1 MALQD
6 LHVRRVAVPLFE
18 CIPNVDRVLR
28 PPGGG
33 TSDIF
38 GGDLPQTP
46 RNVKNHMQSNIF
58 SCDKNGAIKNNV
70 RQGAHR
76 FYFIGDQPRRGQQKV
91 DSYQRLFGEP
101 ERPNTPAR
109 NHMKSSIPF
118 GSNTEAA
125 QELLANGNGHG
136 HHSNGK
142 GGSVSTS
149 TSSSVS
155 SSTENLKMNGVS
167 KLVFRKMSKV
177 DEACP
182 PLPVPE
188 SSSPPSS
195 NTPQLSIDLP
205 CDTKAAD
212 NGELSA
218 RSHITVKDANLSA
231 RSKLSEQPQATS
243 RSKAPTTD
251 HTPTRF
257 SSASKHS
264 HMGAGDVA
272 SQTRRDTGTNSD
284 NTYSFAK
291 MQPAKEVRHEVL
303 ESCDNRAPPAPTPR
317 NPITGLGLGEDGVGG
332 IKPKKPKDRRDGN
345 PVTGEGYKP
354 SNSFNNAVPSLNGA
368 NQVINKN
375 RIPPGGFSSG
385 LW

>member
-1 MALQD
+1 MATYAAFK
-6 LHVRRVAVPLFE
+6 HVELY
-18 CIPNVDRVLR
+18 NVGKTKKRVLR

-58 SCDKNGAIKNNV
+58 SCDKNGAIKNN
-70 RQGAHR
+70 
-76 FYFIGDQPRRGQQKV
+76 GDQPRRGQQKV

-125 QELLANGNGHG
+125 QELLSNGNG

-167 KLVFRKMSKV
+167 KLVFRKMS
-177 DEACP
+177 
-182 PLPVPE
+182 
-188 SSSPPSS
+188 
-195 NTPQLSIDLP
+195 N
-205 CDTKAAD
+205 
-212 NGELSA
+212 
-218 RSHITVKDANLSA
+218 
-231 RSKLSEQPQATS
+231 
-243 RSKAPTTD
+243 
-251 HTPTRF
+251 
-257 SSASKHS
+257 
-264 HMGAGDVA
+264 
-272 SQTRRDTGTNSD
+272 
-284 NTYSFAK
+284 
-291 MQPAKEVRHEVL
+291 
-303 ESCDNRAPPAPTPR
+303 
-317 NPITGLGLGEDGVGG
+317 
-332 IKPKKPKDRRDGN
+332 GN

-354 SNSFNNAVPSLNGA
+354 SNSFNNAVPTLNGA

>member
-6 LHVRRVAVPLFE
+6 LHVHRVAVPLFE
-18 CIPNVDRVLR
+18 CVPNVYRVLR

-58 SCDKNGAIKNNV
+58 SCDKNGAIKNN
-70 RQGAHR
+70 
-76 FYFIGDQPRRGQQKV
+76 GDQPRRGQQKV

-125 QELLANGNGHG
+125 QELLANGNGH
-136 HHSNGK
+136 HSNGK

-167 KLVFRKMSKV
+167 KL
-177 DEACP
+177 
-182 PLPVPE
+182 
-188 SSSPPSS
+188 
-195 NTPQLSIDLP
+195 
-205 CDTKAAD
+205 
-212 NGELSA
+212 
-218 RSHITVKDANLSA
+218 
-231 RSKLSEQPQATS
+231 
-243 RSKAPTTD
+243 
-251 HTPTRF
+251 
-257 SSASKHS
+257 
-264 HMGAGDVA
+264 
-272 SQTRRDTGTNSD
+272 
-284 NTYSFAK
+284 
-291 MQPAKEVRHEVL
+291 
-303 ESCDNRAPPAPTPR
+303 
-317 NPITGLGLGEDGVGG
+317 
-332 IKPKKPKDRRDGN
+332 DGN

>member
-1 MALQD
+1 MATYAAFK
-6 LHVRRVAVPLFE
+6 HVELY
-18 CIPNVDRVLR
+18 NVGKTKKRVLR

-58 SCDKNGAIKNNV
+58 SCDKNGAIKNN
-70 RQGAHR
+70 
-76 FYFIGDQPRRGQQKV
+76 GDQPRRGQQKV

-125 QELLANGNGHG
+125 QELLANGNGH
-136 HHSNGK
+136 HSNGK

-167 KLVFRKMSKV
+167 KL
-177 DEACP
+177 
-182 PLPVPE
+182 
-188 SSSPPSS
+188 
-195 NTPQLSIDLP
+195 
-205 CDTKAAD
+205 
-212 NGELSA
+212 
-218 RSHITVKDANLSA
+218 
-231 RSKLSEQPQATS
+231 
-243 RSKAPTTD
+243 
-251 HTPTRF
+251 
-257 SSASKHS
+257 
-264 HMGAGDVA
+264 
-272 SQTRRDTGTNSD
+272 
-284 NTYSFAK
+284 
-291 MQPAKEVRHEVL
+291 
-303 ESCDNRAPPAPTPR
+303 
-317 NPITGLGLGEDGVGG
+317 
-332 IKPKKPKDRRDGN
+332 DGN

>member
-1 MALQD
+1 MATYAAFK
-6 LHVRRVAVPLFE
+6 HVELY
-18 CIPNVDRVLR
+18 NVGKTKKRVLR

-125 QELLANGNGHG
+125 QELLANGNGH
-136 HHSNGK
+136 HSNGK

-167 KLVFRKMSKV
+167 KLVFRKMSKT

-188 SSSPPSS
+188 SSSPPNS

-205 CDTKAAD
+205 CEPKASEQTD
-212 NGELSA
+212 SSDLSA
-218 RSHITVKDANLSA
+218 RSRVTVKDTNLSA
-231 RSKLSEQPQATS
+231 RSELSEHPQATS
-243 RSKAPTTD
+243 RSKVPTTD
-251 HTPTRF
+251 HAQRF

-264 HMGAGDVA
+264 NMGAGDVA
-272 SQTRRDTGTNSD
+272 SQTRREIGTNSD
-284 NTYSFAK
+284 NPHSFTK
-291 MQPAKEVRHEVL
+291 TQPGKEGRQEVL
-303 ESCDNRAPPAPTPR
+303 EPCDNRVPPAPTPR

-354 SNSFNNAVPSLNGA
+354 SNSFNNAVPTLNGA

>member
-1 MALQD
+1 MATYAAFK
-6 LHVRRVAVPLFE
+6 HVELY
-18 CIPNVDRVLR
+18 NVGKTKKRVLR

-125 QELLANGNGHG
+125 QELLSNGNG

-167 KLVFRKMSKV
+167 KL
-177 DEACP
+177 
-182 PLPVPE
+182 
-188 SSSPPSS
+188 
-195 NTPQLSIDLP
+195 
-205 CDTKAAD
+205 
-212 NGELSA
+212 
-218 RSHITVKDANLSA
+218 
-231 RSKLSEQPQATS
+231 
-243 RSKAPTTD
+243 
-251 HTPTRF
+251 
-257 SSASKHS
+257 
-264 HMGAGDVA
+264 
-272 SQTRRDTGTNSD
+272 
-284 NTYSFAK
+284 
-291 MQPAKEVRHEVL
+291 
-303 ESCDNRAPPAPTPR
+303 
-317 NPITGLGLGEDGVGG
+317 
-332 IKPKKPKDRRDGN
+332 DGN

-354 SNSFNNAVPSLNGA
+354 SNSFNNAVPTLNGA

>member
-167 KLVFRKMSKV
+167 KL
-177 DEACP
+177 
-182 PLPVPE
+182 
-188 SSSPPSS
+188 
-195 NTPQLSIDLP
+195 
-205 CDTKAAD
+205 
-212 NGELSA
+212 
-218 RSHITVKDANLSA
+218 
-231 RSKLSEQPQATS
+231 
-243 RSKAPTTD
+243 
-251 HTPTRF
+251 
-257 SSASKHS
+257 
-264 HMGAGDVA
+264 
-272 SQTRRDTGTNSD
+272 
-284 NTYSFAK
+284 
-291 MQPAKEVRHEVL
+291 
-303 ESCDNRAPPAPTPR
+303 
-317 NPITGLGLGEDGVGG
+317 
-332 IKPKKPKDRRDGN
+332 DGN

>member
-1 MALQD
+1 MISNSNFAGITD
-6 LHVRRVAVPLFE
+6 NSKPSSK
-18 CIPNVDRVLR
+18 VLR

-58 SCDKNGAIKNNV
+58 SCDKNGGIKNN
-70 RQGAHR
+70 
-76 FYFIGDQPRRGQQKV
+76 GDQPRRGQQKV

-101 ERPNTPAR
+101 ERPVTPAR
-109 NHMKSSIPF
+109 NHMKSNIPF

-125 QELLANGNGHG
+125 QELLANGNG

-155 SSTENLKMNGVS
+155 SSTENLKMMNGVS
-167 KLVFRKMSKV
+167 KTVFRKMS
-177 DEACP
+177 
-182 PLPVPE
+182 
-188 SSSPPSS
+188 
-195 NTPQLSIDLP
+195 N
-205 CDTKAAD
+205 
-212 NGELSA
+212 
-218 RSHITVKDANLSA
+218 
-231 RSKLSEQPQATS
+231 
-243 RSKAPTTD
+243 
-251 HTPTRF
+251 
-257 SSASKHS
+257 
-264 HMGAGDVA
+264 
-272 SQTRRDTGTNSD
+272 
-284 NTYSFAK
+284 
-291 MQPAKEVRHEVL
+291 
-303 ESCDNRAPPAPTPR
+303 
-317 NPITGLGLGEDGVGG
+317 
-332 IKPKKPKDRRDGN
+332 GN

-354 SNSFNNAVPSLNGA
+354 SNSFNHSVPSLNGA

>member
-1 MALQD
+1 MISNTNFAGITD
-6 LHVRRVAVPLFE
+6 NNKPTSK
-18 CIPNVDRVLR
+18 VLR

-58 SCDKNGAIKNNV
+58 SCDKNGAIKNN
-70 RQGAHR
+70 
-76 FYFIGDQPRRGQQKV
+76 GDQPRRGQQKV

-125 QELLANGNGHG
+125 QELLSNGNG

-167 KLVFRKMSKV
+167 KLVFRKMS
-177 DEACP
+177 
-182 PLPVPE
+182 
-188 SSSPPSS
+188 
-195 NTPQLSIDLP
+195 N
-205 CDTKAAD
+205 
-212 NGELSA
+212 
-218 RSHITVKDANLSA
+218 
-231 RSKLSEQPQATS
+231 
-243 RSKAPTTD
+243 
-251 HTPTRF
+251 
-257 SSASKHS
+257 
-264 HMGAGDVA
+264 
-272 SQTRRDTGTNSD
+272 
-284 NTYSFAK
+284 
-291 MQPAKEVRHEVL
+291 
-303 ESCDNRAPPAPTPR
+303 
-317 NPITGLGLGEDGVGG
+317 
-332 IKPKKPKDRRDGN
+332 GN

-354 SNSFNNAVPSLNGA
+354 SNSFNNAVPTLNGA